1 MKPSAYPA
9 LSLLFILFSSVWI
22 SCKKEAAPEKSVAM
36 QAPFVTVEAKD
47 VPIYTE
53 YAAQTSGDIDLDL
66 VSRVD
71 GTLTGI
77 HFKDGQ
83 FVKKGQLLYTI
94 DPLPYETQVEQVR
107 GQVAMAQSRLA
118 NAQEELN
125 RIKPLAEMN
134 AVSKR
139 ELDAA
144 TANFQAAKA
153 NYSSASASLKN
164 QQLEKS
170 YCQITAPMDGIIG
183 ISKVEVGDYI
193 SRMSATSKLNTLS
206 KLDVVG
212 AKFTVS
218 ETQYLQHVKA
228 QKAGDKNAF
237 DQIEMVLSDGT
248 VHPFKGKLDYADN
261 RIDPTTGTM
270 TVKASFPNP
279 DKTLRSGQFC
289 KVRFASHTE
298 KNALVVPQKAVT
310 EMQGI
315 FQVNTLNEKNVL
327 EVKIVEV
334 GSKVDENWVIT
345 KGLHSGD
352 RVAIIGNQFMQ
363 PGMPV
368 VPVPYVAEPLKKSTQ
383 AN

>member
-1 MKPSAYPA
+1 MKPTIYHL
-9 LSLLFILFSSVWI
+9 LSLLFLLSSTLWTA
-22 SCKKEAAPEKSVAM
+22 CKKEAAPEKSVAM
-36 QAPFVTVEAKD
+36 QAPFVTVEAAD
-47 VPIYTE
+47 VPIYSE
-53 YAAQTSGDIDLDL
+53 YAAQTTGDIDLDL

-94 DPLPYETQVEQVR
+94 DPLPFETQVEQVR

-144 TANFQAAKA
+144 TADLDAAKA
-153 NYSSASASLKN
+153 NYKSAKASLQN

-170 YCQITAPMDGIIG
+170 YCQIKAPMDGIIG
-183 ISKVEVGDYI
+183 ISKVNLGDYI
-193 SRMSATSKLNTLS
+193 NRMGATSKLNTLS
-206 KLDVVG
+206 KLDVVS

-218 ETQYLQHVKA
+218 ETQYLQHLKA
-228 QKAGDKNAF
+228 LKAGDKNAF
-237 DQIEMVLSDGT
+237 DQVELVLSDGS
-248 VHPFKGKLDYADN
+248 VHPYKGKLDYADN
-261 RIDPTTGTM
+261 RIDPSTGTM
-270 TVKASFPNP
+270 TIKAGFPNP
-279 DKTLRSGQFC
+279 DNTLRSGQFC

-315 FQVNTLNEKNVL
+315 FQVNTLNDKNVL
-327 EVKIVEV
+327 DVKIVEV
-334 GSKVDENWVIT
+334 GSKVGENWVIT
-345 KGLHSGD
+345 KGLKPGD
-352 RVAIIGNQFMQ
+352 RVAVIGNQFLQ
-363 PGMPV
+363 PGVPV
-368 VPVPYVAEPLKKSTQ
+368 VPVPYVAEPLTKSTQ

>member
-1 MKPSAYPA
+1 MKPTIYRL
-9 LSLLFILFSSVWI
+9 LSLLFLLSSALWTA
-22 SCKKEAAPEKSVAM
+22 CKKEAAPEKSVAM
-36 QAPFVTVEAKD
+36 QAPFVTVEAAD
-47 VPIYTE
+47 VPIYSE
-53 YAAQTSGDIDLDL
+53 YAAQTTGDIDLDL

-94 DPLPYETQVEQVR
+94 DPLPFETQVEQVR

-144 TANFQAAKA
+144 TADLDAAKA
-153 NYSSASASLKN
+153 NYKSAKASLQN

-170 YCQITAPMDGIIG
+170 YCQIKAPMDGIIG
-183 ISKVEVGDYI
+183 ISKVNLGDYI
-193 SRMSATSKLNTLS
+193 NRMGATSKLNTLS
-206 KLDVVG
+206 KLDVVS

-218 ETQYLQHVKA
+218 ETQYLQHLKA
-228 QKAGDKNAF
+228 LKAGDKNAF
-237 DQIEMVLSDGT
+237 DQVELVLSDGT
-248 VHPFKGKLDYADN
+248 VHPYKGKLDYADN
-261 RIDPTTGTM
+261 RIDPSTGTM
-270 TVKASFPNP
+270 TIKAGFPNP
-279 DKTLRSGQFC
+279 DNTLRSGQFC

-315 FQVNTLNEKNVL
+315 FQVNTLTDKNVL
-327 EVKIVEV
+327 DVKIVEV
-334 GSKVDENWVIT
+334 GSKVGENWVIT
-345 KGLHSGD
+345 KGLKPGD
-352 RVAIIGNQFMQ
+352 RVAVIGNQFLQ
-363 PGMPV
+363 PGVPV
-368 VPVPYVAEPLKKSTQ
+368 VPVPYVAEPLTKSTQ

>member
-1 MKPSAYPA
+1 
-9 LSLLFILFSSVWI
+9 
-22 SCKKEAAPEKSVAM
+22 
-36 QAPFVTVEAKD
+36 
-47 VPIYTE
+47 VPIYSE
-53 YAAQTSGDIDLDL
+53 YAAQTTGDIDLDL

-94 DPLPYETQVEQVR
+94 DPLPFETQVEQVR

-144 TANFQAAKA
+144 TADLDAAKA
-153 NYSSASASLKN
+153 NYKSAKASLQN

-170 YCQITAPMDGIIG
+170 YCQIKAPMDGIIG
-183 ISKVEVGDYI
+183 ISKVNLGDYI
-193 SRMSATSKLNTLS
+193 NRMGATSKLNTLS
-206 KLDVVG
+206 KLDVVS

-218 ETQYLQHVKA
+218 ETQYLQHLKA
-228 QKAGDKNAF
+228 LKAGDKNAF
-237 DQIEMVLSDGT
+237 DQVELVLSDGT
-248 VHPFKGKLDYADN
+248 VHPYKGKLDYADN
-261 RIDPTTGTM
+261 RIDPSTGTM
-270 TVKASFPNP
+270 TIKAGFPNP
-279 DKTLRSGQFC
+279 DNTLRSGQFC

-315 FQVNTLNEKNVL
+315 FQVNTLTDKNVL
-327 EVKIVEV
+327 DVKIVEV
-334 GSKVDENWVIT
+334 GSKVGENWVIT
-345 KGLHSGD
+345 KGLKPGD
-352 RVAIIGNQFMQ
+352 RVAVIGNQFLQ
-363 PGMPV
+363 PGVPV
-368 VPVPYVAEPLKKSTQ
+368 VPVPYVAEPLTKSTQ

>member
-248 VHPFKGKLDYADN
+248 VHPYKGKLDYADN

>member
-248 VHPFKGKLDYADN
+248 VHPYKGKLDYADN

-315 FQVNTLNEKNVL
+315 FQVNTLNDKNVL

>member
-1 MKPSAYPA
+1 MKPTARRVLPLFVLL
-9 LSLLFILFSSVWI
+9 LSSLWI
-22 SCKKEAAPEKSVAM
+22 SCKKEADAVNPVAM

-193 SRMSATSKLNTLS
+193 SRMSSTSKLNTLS

-228 QKAGDKNAF
+228 LKAGDKNAF

-248 VHPFKGKLDYADN
+248 VHPYKGKLDYADN

>member
-1 MKPSAYPA
+1 MKPTAFRS
-9 LSLLFILFSSVWI
+9 LSLLFVLFSSVWI
-22 SCKKEAAPEKSVAM
+22 SCKKEAAPEKSAAM
-36 QAPFVTVEAKD
+36 QAPFVTIEAKD

-66 VSRVD
+66 VARVD

-107 GQVAMAQSRLA
+107 GQVAAAQSRLA

-144 TANFQAAKA
+144 NADFEAAKA
-153 NYSSASASLKN
+153 NYKSAKASLQN

-170 YCQITAPMDGIIG
+170 YCQIKAPMDGIIG
-183 ISKVEVGDYI
+183 ISKVNLGDYI
-193 SRMSATSKLNTLS
+193 NRMGATSKLNTLS
-206 KLDVVG
+206 KLDVVS

-218 ETQYLQHVKA
+218 ETQYLQHLKA
-228 QKAGDKNAF
+228 LKAGDKNAF
-237 DQIEMVLSDGT
+237 DQVELVLSDGS
-248 VHPFKGKLDYADN
+248 VHPYKGKLDYADN

-270 TVKASFPNP
+270 TIKAGFPNP

-315 FQVNTLNEKNVL
+315 FQVNTLNDKNVL

-334 GSKVDENWVIT
+334 GSKVGENWVIT
-345 KGLHSGD
+345 KGLNSGD
-352 RVAIIGNQFMQ
+352 RVAVIGNQFLQ
-363 PGMPV
+363 PGVPV
-368 VPVPYVAEPLKKSTQ
+368 VPVPYVAEPLTKSTQ

>member
-1 MKPSAYPA
+1 MKPTAFR
-9 LSLLFILFSSVWI
+9 SLLLLFVVFSTVWI
-22 SCKKEAAPEKSVAM
+22 SCKKEVAPEKSAAM

-66 VSRVD
+66 VARVD

-107 GQVAMAQSRLA
+107 GQVAVAQSRLA

-125 RIKPLAEMN
+125 RIKPLADMN

-144 TANFQAAKA
+144 NADFEAAKA
-153 NYSSASASLKN
+153 NYKSAKASLQN

-170 YCQITAPMDGIIG
+170 YCQVVAPMSGIIG
-183 ISKVEVGDYI
+183 ISKVNLGDYI
-193 SRMSATSKLNTLS
+193 NRMGATSKLNTLS
-206 KLDVVG
+206 KLDVVS

-218 ETQYLQHVKA
+218 ETQYLQHLKA
-228 QKAGDKNAF
+228 LKAGDKNAF
-237 DQIEMVLSDGT
+237 DQVELVLSDGS
-248 VHPFKGKLDYADN
+248 VHPYKGKLDYADN
-261 RIDPTTGTM
+261 RIDPSTGTM
-270 TVKASFPNP
+270 TIKAGFPNP
-279 DKTLRSGQFC
+279 DNTLRSGQFC

-298 KNALVVPQKAVT
+298 KNALVVPQKAVN

-315 FQVNTLNEKNVL
+315 FQVNTLNDKNVL

-334 GSKVDENWVIT
+334 GSKVGENWVIT
-345 KGLHSGD
+345 KGLNSGD
-352 RVAIIGNQFMQ
+352 RVAVIGNQFLQ
-363 PGMPV
+363 PGVPV
-368 VPVPYVAEPLKKSTQ
+368 VPVPYVAEPLTKSTQ

>member
-1 MKPSAYPA
+1 MKPTIYRL
-9 LSLLFILFSSVWI
+9 LSLLFLLSSALWTA
-22 SCKKEAAPEKSVAM
+22 CKKEAAPEKSVAM
-36 QAPFVTVEAKD
+36 QAPFVTVEAAD
-47 VPIYTE
+47 VPIYSE
-53 YAAQTSGDIDLDL
+53 YAAQTTGDIDLDL

-94 DPLPYETQVEQVR
+94 DPLPFETQVEQVR

-144 TANFQAAKA
+144 TADLDAAKA
-153 NYSSASASLKN
+153 NYKSAKASLQN

-170 YCQITAPMDGIIG
+170 YCQIKAPMDGIIG
-183 ISKVEVGDYI
+183 ISKVNLGDYI
-193 SRMSATSKLNTLS
+193 NRMGATSKLNTLS
-206 KLDVVG
+206 KLDVVS

-218 ETQYLQHVKA
+218 ETQYLQHLKA
-228 QKAGDKNAF
+228 LKAGDKNAF
-237 DQIEMVLSDGT
+237 DQVELVLSDGS
-248 VHPFKGKLDYADN
+248 VHPYKGKLDYADN
-261 RIDPTTGTM
+261 RIDPSTGTM
-270 TVKASFPNP
+270 TIKAGFPNP
-279 DKTLRSGQFC
+279 DNTLRSGQFC

-315 FQVNTLNEKNVL
+315 FQVNTLTDKNVL
-327 EVKIVEV
+327 DVKIVEV
-334 GSKVDENWVIT
+334 GSKVGENWVIT
-345 KGLHSGD
+345 KGLKPGD
-352 RVAIIGNQFMQ
+352 RVAVIGNQFLQ
-363 PGMPV
+363 PGVPV
-368 VPVPYVAEPLKKSTQ
+368 VPVPYVAEPLTKSTQ

>member
-1 MKPSAYPA
+1 
-9 LSLLFILFSSVWI
+9 
-22 SCKKEAAPEKSVAM
+22 M

-228 QKAGDKNAF
+228 IKAGDKNAF
-237 DQIEMVLSDGT
+237 DQIELVLSDGT
-248 VHPFKGKLDYADN
+248 VHPYKGKLDYADN

-368 VPVPYVAEPLKKSTQ
+368 VPVLYVAEPLKKSTQ

>member
-228 QKAGDKNAF
+228 LKAGDKNAF

-248 VHPFKGKLDYADN
+248 VHPYKGKLDYADN

>member
-170 YCQITAPMDGIIG
+170 YCQITALMDGIIG

-228 QKAGDKNAF
+228 LKAGDKNAF

-248 VHPFKGKLDYADN
+248 VHPYKGKLDYADN

-368 VPVPYVAEPLKKSTQ
+368 VPVPYVAEPLKKLTQ

>member
-1 MKPSAYPA
+1 MKPTIYRL
-9 LSLLFILFSSVWI
+9 LSLLFLLSSTLWTA
-22 SCKKEAAPEKSVAM
+22 CKKEAAPEKSVAM
-36 QAPFVTVEAKD
+36 QAPFVTVEAAD
-47 VPIYTE
+47 VPIYSE
-53 YAAQTSGDIDLDL
+53 YAAQTAGDIDLDL

-94 DPLPYETQVEQVR
+94 DPLPFETQVEQVR

-144 TANFQAAKA
+144 TADLEAAKA
-153 NYSSASASLKN
+153 NYKSAKASLQN

-170 YCQITAPMDGIIG
+170 YCQIKAPMDGIIG
-183 ISKVEVGDYI
+183 ISKVNLGDYI
-193 SRMSATSKLNTLS
+193 NRMGATSKLNTLS
-206 KLDVVG
+206 KLDVVS

-218 ETQYLQHVKA
+218 ETQYLQHLKA
-228 QKAGDKNAF
+228 LKAGDKNAF
-237 DQIEMVLSDGT
+237 DQVELVLSDGS
-248 VHPFKGKLDYADN
+248 VHPHKGKLDYADN
-261 RIDPTTGTM
+261 RIDPSTGTM
-270 TVKASFPNP
+270 TIKAGFPNP

-315 FQVNTLNEKNVL
+315 FQVNTLNDKNVL
-327 EVKIVEV
+327 ELKIVEV
-334 GSKVDENWVIT
+334 GSKVGENWVIT
-345 KGLHSGD
+345 KGLNSGD
-352 RVAIIGNQFMQ
+352 RVAVIGNQFLQ
-363 PGMPV
+363 PGVPV
-368 VPVPYVAEPLKKSTQ
+368 VPVPYVAEPLTKSTQ

>member
-1 MKPSAYPA
+1 MKPTIYRL
-9 LSLLFILFSSVWI
+9 LSLLFLLSSALWTA
-22 SCKKEAAPEKSVAM
+22 CKKEAAPEKSVAM
-36 QAPFVTVEAKD
+36 QAPFVTVEAAD
-47 VPIYTE
+47 VPIYSE
-53 YAAQTSGDIDLDL
+53 YAAQTTGDIDLDL

-94 DPLPYETQVEQVR
+94 DPLPFETQVEQVR

-144 TANFQAAKA
+144 TADLDAAKA
-153 NYSSASASLKN
+153 NYKSAKASLQN

-170 YCQITAPMDGIIG
+170 YCQIKAPMDGIIG
-183 ISKVEVGDYI
+183 ISKVNLGDYI
-193 SRMSATSKLNTLS
+193 NRMGATSKLNTLS
-206 KLDVVG
+206 KLDVVS

-218 ETQYLQHVKA
+218 ETQYLQHLKA
-228 QKAGDKNAF
+228 LKAGDKNAF
-237 DQIEMVLSDGT
+237 DQVELVLSDGS
-248 VHPFKGKLDYADN
+248 VHPYKGKLDYADN
-261 RIDPTTGTM
+261 RIDPSTGTM
-270 TVKASFPNP
+270 TIKAGFPNP
-279 DKTLRSGQFC
+279 DNTLRSGQFC

-315 FQVNTLNEKNVL
+315 FQVNTLNDKNVL
-327 EVKIVEV
+327 DVKIVEV
-334 GSKVDENWVIT
+334 GSKVGENWVIT
-345 KGLHSGD
+345 KGLKPGD
-352 RVAIIGNQFMQ
+352 RVAVIGNQFLQ
-363 PGMPV
+363 PGVPV
-368 VPVPYVAEPLKKSTQ
+368 VPVPYVAEPLTKSTQ

>member
-1 MKPSAYPA
+1 MKPTSFHS
-9 LSLLFILFSSVWI
+9 LSLLFVVFSSVWI
-22 SCKKEAAPEKSVAM
+22 SCKKEVAPEKSVAM

-107 GQVAMAQSRLA
+107 GQVAVAQSRLA
-118 NAQEELN
+118 NAQEEFS

-144 TANFQAAKA
+144 TADLEAAKA
-153 NYSSASASLKN
+153 NYKSAKASLQN
-164 QQLEKS
+164 QQLQKS
-170 YCQITAPMDGIIG
+170 YCQIVAPMDGIIG
-183 ISKVEVGDYI
+183 ISKVILGDYI
-193 SRMSATSKLNTLS
+193 NRMGPTSKLNTLS

-218 ETQYLQHVKA
+218 EAEYLQHLKGLKSGNT
-228 QKAGDKNAF
+228 QSF
-237 DQIEMVLSDGT
+237 DQVELVLSDGS
-248 VHPFKGKLDYADN
+248 VHPYKGKLDYADN
-261 RIDPTTGTM
+261 RIDPTSGTM
-270 TVKASFPNP
+270 TIKAGFPNP
-279 DKTLRSGQFC
+279 DNTLRSGQFC
-289 KVRFASHTE
+289 KVRFAAHTE

-310 EMQGI
+310 EMQGL
-315 FQVNTLNEKNVL
+315 FQVTVINAKNSL
-327 EVKIVEV
+327 EVKPVEV
-334 GSKVDENWVIT
+334 GSKVGDNWVIT
-345 KGLHSGD
+345 KGLNPGD
-352 RVAIIGNQFMQ
+352 RVAVIGNQFLQ
-363 PGMPV
+363 PGVPV
-368 VPVPYVAEPLKKSTQ
+368 VPVPYVAEPLTKSSQ

>member
-1 MKPSAYPA
+1 MKPTAFRSQ
-9 LSLLFILFSSVWI
+9 LLLFVVFSSVWI
-22 SCKKEAAPEKSVAM
+22 SCKKEAAPEKSAAM
-36 QAPFVTVEAKD
+36 QAPFVTVEAND
-47 VPIYTE
+47 VPIYSE
-53 YAAQTSGDIDLDL
+53 YAAQTAGDIDLDL
-66 VSRVD
+66 VARVD

-94 DPLPYETQVEQVR
+94 DPLPFETQVEQVR

-144 TANFQAAKA
+144 TSDLDAAKA
-153 NYSSASASLKN
+153 NYKSAKASLQN

-170 YCQITAPMDGIIG
+170 YCQIKAPMGGIIG
-183 ISKVEVGDYI
+183 ISKVNLGDYI
-193 SRMSATSKLNTLS
+193 NRMGATSKLNTLS
-206 KLDVVG
+206 KLDVVS

-218 ETQYLQHVKA
+218 ETQYLQHLKA
-228 QKAGDKNAF
+228 LKAGDKNAF
-237 DQIEMVLSDGT
+237 DQVELVLSDGS
-248 VHPFKGKLDYADN
+248 VHPYKGKLDYADN
-261 RIDPTTGTM
+261 RIDPSTGTM
-270 TVKASFPNP
+270 TIKAGFPNP
-279 DKTLRSGQFC
+279 DNTLRSGQFC

-298 KNALVVPQKAVT
+298 KNALLIPQKAVN

-315 FQVNTLNEKNVL
+315 FQVNTLNDKNVL

-334 GSKVDENWVIT
+334 GSKVGENWVIT
-345 KGLHSGD
+345 KGLNPGD

-363 PGMPV
+363 PGVPV
-368 VPVPYVAEPLKKSTQ
+368 VPVPYVAEPLTKSTQ
-383 AN
+383 DN

>member
-1 MKPSAYPA
+1 MKPTIYRL
-9 LSLLFILFSSVWI
+9 LSLLFLLSSTLWTA
-22 SCKKEAAPEKSVAM
+22 CKKEAAPEKSVAM
-36 QAPFVTVEAKD
+36 QAPFVTVEAAD
-47 VPIYTE
+47 VPIYSE
-53 YAAQTSGDIDLDL
+53 YAAQTTGDIDLDL

-94 DPLPYETQVEQVR
+94 DPLPFETQVEQVR

-144 TANFQAAKA
+144 TADLDAAKA
-153 NYSSASASLKN
+153 NYKSAKASLQN

-170 YCQITAPMDGIIG
+170 YCQIKAPMDGIIG
-183 ISKVEVGDYI
+183 ISKVNLGDYI
-193 SRMSATSKLNTLS
+193 NRMGATSKLNTLS
-206 KLDVVG
+206 KLDVVS

-218 ETQYLQHVKA
+218 ETQYLQHF
-228 QKAGDKNAF
+228 KAGDKNAF
-237 DQIEMVLSDGT
+237 DQVELVLSDGT
-248 VHPFKGKLDYADN
+248 VHPYKGKLDYADN
-261 RIDPTTGTM
+261 RIDPSTGTM
-270 TVKASFPNP
+270 TIKAGFPNP
-279 DKTLRSGQFC
+279 DNTLRSGQFC

-315 FQVNTLNEKNVL
+315 FQVNTLNDKNVL
-327 EVKIVEV
+327 DVKIVEV
-334 GSKVDENWVIT
+334 GSKVGENWVIT
-345 KGLHSGD
+345 KGLKPGD
-352 RVAIIGNQFMQ
+352 RVAVIGNQFLQ
-363 PGMPV
+363 PGVPV
-368 VPVPYVAEPLKKSTQ
+368 VPVPYVAEPLTKSTQ